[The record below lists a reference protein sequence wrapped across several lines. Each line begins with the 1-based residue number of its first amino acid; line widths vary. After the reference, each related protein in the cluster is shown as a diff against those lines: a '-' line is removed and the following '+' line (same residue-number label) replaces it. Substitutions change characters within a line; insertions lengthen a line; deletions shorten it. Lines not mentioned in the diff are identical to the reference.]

1 MAQEATLI
9 DFEAFHRRRLP
20 ELLAAGHGALAAP
33 AVRQLPAIAFRLA
46 GSPQAWSYRAGGD
59 GVEVLPGA
67 EEAAVEVV
75 LDHTAW
81 SGLVQDLETAP
92 GLLYGDRIAEHRGDM
107 MQFVLWE
114 PALRAMFH
122 GRPLY
127 DPQGLALRDDR
138 GKPLT
143 PDQAFTLADS
153 PQAMGQYLQTCGYL
167 LAKAVFDDGEI
178 EAFRAGAERLQRQAR
193 EGDQH
198 SWWGRNEA
206 GEAVLC
212 RVIHAGIEP
221 CYRDLYEDSRVLQL
235 RQAMPAGLVP
245 CDPAEKDGLTVIYK
259 NPGVVS
265 GLSDLPWH
273 RDCGMGGHGVMCPTV
288 VLSIYLYDATE
299 EAGAL
304 RFMPGSHLA
313 SVGFADA
320 ADEAVEGAVTVAARA
335 GDVTLHLSDVMHAAP
350 PPTAVSGPF
359 RQSVLLSWHPP
370 FHHHRGERHYNDV
383 LLGDEAGQVRHLK
396 QVVADGDAG

>member
-1 MAQEATLI
+1 MAQAGTLI
-9 DFEAFHRRRLP
+9 DFEAFHQRRLP

-46 GSPQAWSYRAGGD
+46 GSDEAWSYRARGD
-59 GVEVLPGA
+59 SVEVLPGSEA
-67 EEAAVEVV
+67 AAVEVV
-75 LDHTAW
+75 LDHADW

-92 GLLYGDRIAEHRGDM
+92 GLLYGDRIAGHRGDL
-107 MQFVLWE
+107 MQFVMWE

-127 DPQGLALRDDR
+127 DPGSLDLRDSEQQPLAL
-138 GKPLT
+138 
-143 PDQAFTLADS
+143 DQAFTLADS
-153 PQAMGQYLQTCGYL
+153 PPAMGEYLQACGYL
-167 LAKAVFDDGEI
+167 LVKNVFDAAEI
-178 EAFRAGAERLQRQAR
+178 EAFRQGAQRLRQAAS
-193 EGDQH
+193 EGDQT

-206 GEAVLC
+206 GQAVLC
-212 RVIHAGIEP
+212 RVIHAGVEP
-221 CYRDLYEDSRVLQL
+221 TFRALYDDQRVRQL
-235 RQAMPAGLVP
+235 RRAMPAELEA

-288 VLSIYLYDATE
+288 IMSIYLYDATE
-299 EAGAL
+299 AAGAL

-313 SVGFADA
+313 GVGFADA
-320 ADEAVEGAVTVAARA
+320 ADASVEGAVTVAARA

-350 PPTAVSGPF
+350 PPTEATGPF
-359 RQSVLLSWHPP
+359 RQSVLLSWHPA
-370 FHHHRGERHYNDV
+370 FRHHRGERHYNDV